1 MISLFCLTSLLNANE
16 DVMKFNNVQEL
27 LQWFNQQQQNQ
38 ALVVDDEMSIIEIEN
53 SQKINTKIESL
64 SETVIIE
71 NELHEES
78 SIESLPDATVIEVA
92 DEVDQTLIVNEEN
105 IDIES
110 LPFATVLK
118 EEAYVEV
125 NKSVT
130 SEFDQISIVEETK
143 QKTELPE
150 LTEVEFINSQIEA
163 QNSSEPITI
172 IKYAQTSS
180 PEVCNTVSKEEMNF
194 WRLLDQ
200 VLIKSTAVVLKKHDI
215 QITQKNMDIVKS
227 EYYPNI
233 SLGYSGEYYHG
244 YGSDGA
250 SIGGS
255 FYPAYSQYRD
265 SLDLSLSH
273 ELYRF
278 GATDLKMQMSQKDI
292 EIVKSELALAQQ
304 DVSKE
309 LLSYFMEVV
318 KAQEN
323 LKFKDDMR
331 IVQDRILQ
339 KKWRLFESGQ
349 ISKTLIL
356 RDQLSLVSLEKDIL
370 KHELNFIDF
379 IKKIQILANIE
390 IDPKF
395 ITFAIPTP
403 KNRDIVAF
411 EQSAVA
417 KNLKLQLEK
426 KLQELE
432 LIKKDYKPTI
442 YANSG
447 YRFYGADDDSFTKT
461 IENLEKNSWD
471 VGVSLRWELFSGF
484 KTDSSVERAKIEVQ
498 RLVEQ
503 YRLAKVDFESRE
515 MKRALLKE
523 AIEKI
528 LRVEAEILDQTCQ
541 QEDIMVR
548 LESAGQISSI
558 ELDSIELN
566 KLKSQ
571 LDFRLGVV
579 DSVYE
584 TISSELII

>member
-1 MISLFCLTSLLNANE
+1 LLNANE

-27 LQWFNQQQQNQ
+27 LQWFNQQEQNQ
-38 ALVVDDEMSIIEIEN
+38 AIVVDDEMAIIKIEN
-53 SQKINTKIESL
+53 SQKINTKTESL
-64 SETVIIE
+64 PNAVIIE
-71 NELHEES
+71 NELDEES
-78 SIESLPDATVIEVA
+78 PIELLPDATVIDIEDEADQTLIVNEKDIDIESLPDATVV
-92 DEVDQTLIVNEEN
+92 
-105 IDIES
+105 
-110 LPFATVLK
+110 K
-118 EEAYVEV
+118 EEIDVDV
-125 NKSVT
+125 NKSVI
-130 SEFDQISIVEETK
+130 SEFNQISVIEEPNQETK
-143 QKTELPE
+143 LSEQ
-150 LTEVEFINSQIEA
+150 LTEVEFINSQVET

-172 IKYAQTSS
+172 IKYSETSS
-180 PEVCNTVSKEEMNF
+180 PEVCRTVSKEEIDF
-194 WRLLDQ
+194 WDLLDQ
-200 VLIKSTAVVLKKHDI
+200 AMIKSTAVILKKHDI

-244 YGSDGA
+244 YDRDGGS

-255 FYPAYSQYRD
+255 FYPGYSQYRD

-304 DVSKE
+304 DISKE
-309 LLSYFMEVV
+309 LLSYFMDAV
-318 KAQEN
+318 KSQEN

-331 IVQDRILQ
+331 VVQDRILQ

-370 KHELNFIDF
+370 KHELNFIDA
-379 IKKIQILANIE
+379 IKKIQILANVE
-390 IDPKF
+390 INPKLVKF
-395 ITFAIPTP
+395 SIPTP
-403 KNRDIVAF
+403 KNREIVSF

-417 KNLKLQLEK
+417 KNLKLKLEK

-442 YANSG
+442 YANSA

-484 KTDSSVERAKIEVQ
+484 KTDTTVEKAKIEVQ

-503 YRLAKVDFESRE
+503 YRLAKVDFESRK
-515 MKRALLKE
+515 MKRELLKE
-523 AIEKI
+523 AIDKI
-528 LRVEAEILDQTCQ
+528 LRVEAQILDQTCQ

-558 ELDSIELN
+558 EIDGIELN

-571 LDFRLGVV
+571 LDFRLGVA
-579 DSVYE
+579 DRVYE
-584 TISSELII
+584 TISNELII

>member
-1 MISLFCLTSLLNANE
+1 LKFLIMWLFCLFSTLNANDKAME
-16 DVMKFNNVQEL
+16 FDNVQEL
-27 LQWFNQQQQNQ
+27 LEWRSQQPENQNTDQEYFE
-38 ALVVDDEMSIIEIEN
+38 DDDM
-53 SQKINTKIESL
+53 
-64 SETVIIE
+64 VIIKLE
-71 NELHEES
+71 NGQIVDTVPYES
-78 SIESLPDATVIEVA
+78 SIESLPDATVIEIEQ
-92 DEVDQTLIVNEEN
+92 DNELDHEDN
-105 IDIES
+105 VKNIES
-110 LPFATVLK
+110 LPFATIVK
-118 EEAYVEV
+118 EEQSVADQTSTIETVVEKV
-125 NKSVT
+125 DSP
-130 SEFDQISIVEETK
+130 SIITK
-143 QKTELPE
+143 
-150 LTEVEFINSQIEA
+150 IEK
-163 QNSSEPITI
+163 QNESKPITI
-172 IKYAQTSS
+172 IKYGETSS
-180 PEVCNTVSKEEMNF
+180 SEVCHTATKEEIDF
-194 WRLLDQ
+194 WKLLDQ
-200 VLIKSTAVVLKKHDI
+200 AMIKSTAVILKKHDI
-215 QITQKNMDIVKS
+215 QITQKNMDIVRS

-244 YGSDGA
+244 YGSDGS

-255 FYPAYSQYRD
+255 FYPSISQYRD
-265 SLDLSLSH
+265 SLNLSLQH

-309 LLSYFMEVV
+309 LLSYFMEAV
-318 KAQEN
+318 KSQEN

-331 IVQDRILQ
+331 VVQDRILQ

-356 RDQLSLVSLEKDIL
+356 RDKLSLVSLEKDIL
-370 KHELNFIDF
+370 KHEMNYIDLV
-379 IKKIQILANIE
+379 KKIQVLTNIE
-390 IDPKF
+390 IDPTLSKF
-395 ITFAIPTP
+395 VIPTP
-403 KNRDIVAF
+403 KNRELVSF

-432 LIKKDYKPTI
+432 MIKKDYKPTI
-442 YANSG
+442 YANSA

-471 VGVSLRWELFSGF
+471 VAVSLRWELFSGF
-484 KTDSSVERAKIEVQ
+484 KTDSTIERAKIEVQ
-498 RLVEQ
+498 KLVEQ
-503 YRLAKVDFESRE
+503 YRLAKVDFESRK

-523 AIEKI
+523 AIDKI

-558 ELDSIELN
+558 ELDSIEIN
-566 KLKSQ
+566 KIRSQ
-571 LDFRLGVV
+571 LDFRLGVI

-584 TISSELII
+584 TISDELII